1 MIKLDMTTLS
11 ITRVDLRNKEGVVIM
26 IRIRQKVIQ
35 DEGIGFH
42 DHCIQ
47 EWHGIV
53 WHLDM
58 ASDNSDMY
66 NVYYS
71 VLAQPFDIF
80 RKQFI
85 LLAHAFL

>member
-11 ITRVDLRNKEGVVIM
+11 ITRVDLRNKEGVVIR

-53 WHLDM
+53 
-58 ASDNSDMY
+58 
-66 NVYYS
+66 
-71 VLAQPFDIF
+71 
-80 RKQFI
+80 
-85 LLAHAFL
+85 

>member
-35 DEGIGFH
+35 DEGIAFH

-53 WHLDM
+53 
-58 ASDNSDMY
+58 
-66 NVYYS
+66 
-71 VLAQPFDIF
+71 
-80 RKQFI
+80 
-85 LLAHAFL
+85 